1 MTTGRK
7 ILMGVLAS
15 VLFFGPVGAATAQ
28 VVIMLGGP
36 PRPQHNAAAQPSP
49 PPNTGAGKR
58 VVYSNSQQRVWL
70 VESNGQVVRS
80 YKVSGRKGVPAPG
93 RYQVFSRSHTSTS
106 ASGSLRLDYMVR
118 FAHGSELPIGF
129 HAIPVDKNGRQAQ
142 SDAELGQYRSAGCVR
157 QSRADAV
164 AMWNF
169 GQIGIPVIVT

>member
-1 MTTGRK
+1 
-7 ILMGVLAS
+7 
-15 VLFFGPVGAATAQ
+15 
-28 VVIMLGGP
+28 MLGGQ
-36 PRPQHNAAAQPSP
+36 PRPQGTAASRPAP
-49 PPNTGAGKR
+49 PPDSGGGKR
-58 VVYSNSQQRVWL
+58 VIYSNPQQRVWL

-80 YKVSGRKGVPAPG
+80 YKVSGRRGVPAPG
-93 RYQVFSRSHTSTS
+93 HYQVFSRSRTSTS

-129 HAIPVDKNGRQAQ
+129 HAIPVDENGRQAQ

-169 GQIGIPVIVT
+169 ADIGTPVIVT